1 MIILQAHSSA
11 RAAQSFSRTKPLDF
25 PRKLIFQGRRGQEP
39 GPAPCPRVNPVLEM
53 DAHEGEG
60 RATVAVAE
68 LRPIA
73 PTSAIPLKIE
83 VPGMTEGL
91 YLPLPHH
98 NPVSVIDPHVSG
110 LASSPSHRP
119 RARPSLGTCL
129 R

>member
-1 MIILQAHSSA
+1 MIILQAPQQRKSGAEFFSNE
-11 RAAQSFSRTKPLDF
+11 AALLPAKVGL
-25 PRKLIFQGRRGQEP
+25 QGRRG
-39 GPAPCPRVNPVLEM
+39 VNPVLEM
-53 DAHEGEG
+53 DAHEGAG

-110 LASSPSHRP
+110 LASSPLYRP
-119 RARPSLGTCL
+119 RARTSLGTCL